1 MDSDEPLFPQQQKT
15 KNVNRDDPGGVED
28 LILATRDH
36 AVIRE
41 WARVLCA
48 EPATGV
54 ESPSGPATSM
64 KVADGGSVLRF
75 NFPGIGRFREISWTE
90 WFDQFNR
97 LDLTFVFEN
106 PGARTPPSARY
117 RLIPT
122 AELKT

>member
-75 NFPGIGRFREISWTE
+75 NFPGIGRFREYLVDRVVRPVQST
-90 WFDQFNR
+90 R
-97 LDLTFVFEN
+97 LDLRVRESWRAHTTKR
-106 PGARTPPSARY
+106 A
-117 RLIPT
+117 IPLDT
-122 AELKT
+122 DG